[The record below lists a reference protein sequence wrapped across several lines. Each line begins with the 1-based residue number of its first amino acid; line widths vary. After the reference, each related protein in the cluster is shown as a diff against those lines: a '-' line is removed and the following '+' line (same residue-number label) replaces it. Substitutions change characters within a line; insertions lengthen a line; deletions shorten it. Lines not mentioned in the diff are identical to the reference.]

1 MLPLES
7 CWHENA
13 KWLFGAHFYQ
23 INYVANWMV
32 CLIRDAQQWPDSAIG
47 LIGTNIDQ
55 SPHRWYVLVT
65 IFLQFSATKFADPN
79 ALVRY

>member
-1 MLPLES
+1 
-7 CWHENA
+7 
-13 KWLFGAHFYQ
+13 
-23 INYVANWMV
+23 MV